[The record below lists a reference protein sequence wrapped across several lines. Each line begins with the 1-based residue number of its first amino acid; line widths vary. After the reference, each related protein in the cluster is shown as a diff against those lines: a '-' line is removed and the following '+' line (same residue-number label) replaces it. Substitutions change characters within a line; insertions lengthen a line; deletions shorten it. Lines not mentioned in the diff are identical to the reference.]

1 MEFRCVENTRVDER
15 IFFGTHES
23 GLKIYVIPKKEFSKS
38 YAIYGTEYGSLH
50 REFIPLGDTEKVVLP
65 DGVAHFLEHK
75 LFEEEDGTD
84 AFNRFAET
92 GASANAFTSFN
103 ITAYLFT
110 CTDRFYDNLDIL
122 LDFVNKPY
130 FTEKNIAKEQGIIGQ
145 EIKMYEDDPNWRV
158 YFNALTAMYHNNP
171 VKIDIAGSVESI
183 AKITPELLYKCTDTF
198 YNPSNMRLVCVG
210 DVEPERVA
218 EFVDKHIP
226 KDRVSGEVVKFEV
239 AEPKER
245 VQEYIEQKLSV
256 SSPIFNIAFK
266 ETETGVDGEEL
277 LKREI
282 ETDILL
288 EVLFGNSSSAYSEM
302 YEKGIIDGSFEVDCE
317 FEKEYGFTLIGGESK
332 VPQEVYEKVL
342 SVIKDAKEK
351 GIDEKAVKRAKKLLI
366 GDNLRKFNNV
376 EAVGVEFIKDFM
388 KNINYLD
395 YTETVEKITMED
407 IMNRLNVHFDTENAV
422 LSVVKPLEEE

>member
-1 MEFRCVENTRVDER
+1 M
-15 IFFGTHES
+15 
-23 GLKIYVIPKKEFSKS
+23 
-38 YAIYGTEYGSLH
+38 
-50 REFIPLGDTEKVVLP
+50 
-65 DGVAHFLEHK
+65 
-75 LFEEEDGTD
+75 
-84 AFNRFAET
+84 
-92 GASANAFTSFN
+92 
-103 ITAYLFT
+103 
-110 CTDRFYDNLDIL
+110 
-122 LDFVNKPY
+122 DFVNKPY

-198 YNPSNMRLVCVG
+198 YNPSNMKLVCVG
-210 DVEPERVA
+210 NVEPEKVA
-218 EFVDKHIP
+218 EYVDKHIP

-239 AEPKER
+239 TEPKER
-245 VQEYIEQKLSV
+245 VQEYIQQNLSV

-332 VPQEVYEKVL
+332 NPKEVYEKVL
-342 SVIKDAKEK
+342 SVIKDAKEN

-407 IMNRLNVHFDTENAV
+407 ITERLNAHFDTENAV
-422 LSVVKPLEEE
+422 LSVINPLEEE

>member
-1 MEFRCVENTRVDER
+1 MKFRCVENTRVDER

-210 DVEPERVA
+210 DVEPEKVA

-239 AEPKER
+239 TEPKER

-266 ETETGVDGEEL
+266 ETETGVYGEEL

-342 SVIKDAKEK
+342 SVIKDAKEN

-407 IMNRLNVHFDTENAV
+407 IMNRLNTHFDTENAV

>member
-1 MEFRCVENTRVDER
+1 MKFRCVENARVDEK

-145 EIKMYEDDPNWRV
+145 EINMYEDDPNWRV

-210 DVEPERVA
+210 DVEPEKVA

-226 KDRVSGEVVKFEV
+226 RDRVSGEVVKFEV

-266 ETETGVDGEEL
+266 ETETGVYGEEL

-342 SVIKDAKEK
+342 FVIKDAKEK

-407 IMNRLNVHFDTENAV
+407 IMNRLNIHFDTENAV

>member
-1 MEFRCVENTRVDER
+1 MKFRCVENTRVDER

-23 GLKIYVIPKKEFSKS
+23 GLKIFVIPKKEFSKS

-226 KDRVSGEVVKFEV
+226 RDRVSGEVVKFEV

-266 ETETGVDGEEL
+266 ETETGVCGEEL

-332 VPQEVYEKVL
+332 VPREVYEKVL

-407 IMNRLNVHFDTENAV
+407 IMNRLNTHFDTENAV

>member
-1 MEFRCVENTRVDER
+1 MKFQCVENKRVDEK

-23 GLKIYVIPKKEFSKS
+23 GLRIYVIPKKEFSKS
-38 YAIYGTEYGSLH
+38 YAIYGTEYGSID
-50 REFIPLGDTEKVVLP
+50 REFIPLGDTEKVLLP

-145 EIKMYEDDPNWRV
+145 EIKMYEDDPSWRV

-183 AKITPELLYKCTDTF
+183 AKITPKLLYKCTDTF
-198 YNPSNMRLVCVG
+198 YNPSNMMLVCVG
-210 DVEPERVA
+210 DMEPERVA
-218 EFVDKHIP
+218 EYVDKHIP

-239 AEPKER
+239 TEPKER
-245 VQEYIEQKLSV
+245 VQEYIQQKLSV

-266 ETETGVDGEEL
+266 ETETGVEGEEL

-288 EVLFGNSSSAYSEM
+288 EVLFGNSSDAYNEM
-302 YEKGIIDGSFEVDCE
+302 YEKGIIDGSFEVDSE

-332 VPQEVYEKVL
+332 FPEKVYEKVL
-342 SVIKDAKEK
+342 SVIRDARTA
-351 GIDEKAVKRAKKLLI
+351 GIDEKAVRRAKKLLI

-395 YTETVEKITMED
+395 YTETVEKITMDD
-407 IMNRLNVHFDTENAV
+407 ITERLKTHFDTENAV

>member
-1 MEFRCVENTRVDER
+1 MKFRCVENTRVDER

-226 KDRVSGEVVKFEV
+226 RDRVSGEVVKFEV

-266 ETETGVDGEEL
+266 ETETGVCGEEL

-332 VPQEVYEKVL
+332 VPREVYEKVL

-407 IMNRLNVHFDTENAV
+407 IMNRLNTHFDTENAV

>member
-1 MEFRCVENTRVDER
+1 MKFRCVENARVDEK

-122 LDFVNKPY
+122 LDIVNKPY

-210 DVEPERVA
+210 DVEPEKVA

-226 KDRVSGEVVKFEV
+226 RDRVSGEVVKFEV

-332 VPQEVYEKVL
+332 VPREVYEKVL
-342 SVIKDAKEK
+342 SVIRDAKK
-351 GIDEKAVKRAKKLLI
+351 NGIDEKAVKRAKKLLI

-395 YTETVEKITMED
+395 YTETVEKVTMED
-407 IMNRLNVHFDTENAV
+407 IVNRLNAHFDTENAV

>member
-1 MEFRCVENTRVDER
+1 MKFRCVENTRVDER

-210 DVEPERVA
+210 DVEPEKVA

-239 AEPKER
+239 TEPKER

-266 ETETGVDGEEL
+266 ETETGVYGEEL

-288 EVLFGNSSSAYSEM
+288 EVLLGNSSSAYSEM

-332 VPQEVYEKVL
+332 VPKEVYEKVL

>member
-1 MEFRCVENTRVDER
+1 MKFRCVENTRVDER

-210 DVEPERVA
+210 DVEPEKVA

-266 ETETGVDGEEL
+266 ETETGVCGEEL

-332 VPQEVYEKVL
+332 VPKEVYEKVL

-407 IMNRLNVHFDTENAV
+407 IMNRLNTHFDTENAV